1 MSVLIKNKKKLKLK
15 FKNGETDMV
24 TMFELLDH
32 PFTEKEVNEIFKK
45 LKKKK
50 KSAADD
56 RIRNEMIKFC
66 TSTVHI
72 FKSLVLFFKIFF

>member
-24 TMFELLDH
+24 TKFELLDH

-45 LKKKK
+45 LKKNKQISSRRQDKK
-50 KSAADD
+50 WNDKVLY
-56 RIRNEMIKFC
+56 C
-66 TSTVHI
+66 TY
-72 FKSLVLFFKIFF
+72 F